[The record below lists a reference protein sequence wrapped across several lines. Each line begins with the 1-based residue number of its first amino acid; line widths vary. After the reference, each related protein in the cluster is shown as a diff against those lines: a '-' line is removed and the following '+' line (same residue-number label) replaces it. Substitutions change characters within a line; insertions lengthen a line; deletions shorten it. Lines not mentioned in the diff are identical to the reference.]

1 MLVTI
6 SLTCLLA
13 AALGEEKSWQ
23 WSNSFHPSSSC
34 PGQRVVI
41 PGAVVFLNGEVSL
54 AQLELGVGG
63 MVVLGEASSL
73 SLRSPASTSR
83 QECLPPLTPV
93 NFTSPPPGA
102 WLDPA
107 NWRDGLTPRPHSEQ
121 VPCQHDRVV
130 FPQDMTYLVS
140 ITESDVTVAQ
150 LSLAGR
156 SLDNVGWR
164 SIVRTEVGRR
174 MFNVTREVSVT
185 GSHCR
190 DWRGCQCGTRHQEE
204 IICRSELPPFNSLL
218 IIRDSLL

>member
-23 WSNSFHPSSSC
+23 WSNSFHPSSPC

-73 SLRSPASTSR
+73 SLESPASTSR

-130 FPQDMTYLVS
+130 FPPDMTYLVS